1 MISIPAPTGNN
12 SMATVDYRA
21 MRNAL
26 FGGSLSTAQSAY
38 LRLQTD
44 LATFSALSALTDI
57 INQLKTVR
65 LNQTA

>member
-44 LATFSALSALTDI
+44 LATSSAMSALTDI
-57 INQLKTVR
+57 TNQLKTVR